1 MHSRSTSRKRL
12 LIIGASTAGLAV
24 VAFIVVV
31 SLVVRPQPPFG
42 AGGQLVLALQRF
54 SERHRPLP
62 ATVTFSQLISEGYL
76 GTNALKEFGA
86 SEVTV
91 YLDANET
98 RPQSFLMDALMPDG
112 THITALSDGSV
123 QGFTKSRFQ
132 QAAAPNG
139 GPTNLPGASDGPG
152 EGRHR

>member
-1 MHSRSTSRKRL
+1 MHSAPTNRKRL
-12 LIIGASTAGLAV
+12 VIIGASTTGLV
-24 VAFIVVV
+24 VLAFIVVV

-42 AGGQLVLALQRF
+42 AAGELVRALQRF
-54 SERHRPLP
+54 SETHRPLP
-62 ATVTFSQLISEGYL
+62 ATVTFSQLIAEGYL

-98 RPQSFLMDALMPDG
+98 QPQSFLMDALMPDG
-112 THITALSDGSV
+112 THTTALSDGSV

-139 GPTNLPGASDGPG
+139 GPTKLPGGSNDPG